1 MGQKGDKHTNEAQLS
16 AELILEKLSSINGI
30 TSKKMFGGH
39 GIFHE
44 GKMFGIIDSKG
55 KAFLRTNDD
64 SKTAFIEK
72 GAEQHSKMPYHSIPD
87 SILNSDNLIKWVE
100 KSIRISKQ

>member
-16 AELILEKLSSINGI
+16 AELLLEKLASIEGL
-30 TSKKMFGGH
+30 TSKKMFGGY

-55 KAFLRTNDD
+55 QAFLRTDD
-64 SKTAFIEK
+64 KTASEFMKRGSI
-72 GAEQHSKMPYHSIPD
+72 QHSKMPYHSISD
-87 SILNSDNLIKWVE
+87 EILKASELSGLAREAIE
-100 KSIRISKQ
+100 ISK